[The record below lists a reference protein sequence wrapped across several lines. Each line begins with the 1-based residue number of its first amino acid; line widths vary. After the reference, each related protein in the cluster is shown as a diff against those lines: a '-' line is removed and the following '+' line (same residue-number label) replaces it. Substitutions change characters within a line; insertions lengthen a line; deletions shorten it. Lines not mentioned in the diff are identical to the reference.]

1 MWRIAADKALL
12 YVSATSDN
20 LSLTGISVTLP
31 YNDRMLYND
40 LADVLEKCDFD
51 EEYIEWLEKFCKANG
66 LPFYGLHSL
75 RHFFASSLIHANVDL
90 AAVSSALGHS
100 DPSITNSIYLHYF
113 QDANARAGD
122 AIASV
127 LDFSPEKNDKPKEL
141 TDDMAS

>member
-1 MWRIAADKALL
+1 MGSKWVD
-12 YVSATSDN
+12 SDR
-20 LSLTGISVTLP
+20 LFTKDDGSPVHPCCP
-31 YNDRMLYND
+31 Y
-40 LADVLEKCDFD
+40 K
-51 EEYIEWLEKFCKANG
+51 WLEKFCKANG